1 MTPHSPDTLPA
12 RASTKALRELN
23 AGAGAAAR
31 TDELLFVIEP
41 TFVRRQQISNY
52 YHLSTH
58 LKRVRLTASS
68 TGREVTRRAATC
80 AQRRKHGRMIRESR
94 GSVTRG
100 NFTTNQY
107 KRSKTEIP

>member
-12 RASTKALRELN
+12 RASTTALRELN

-31 TDELLFVIEP
+31 TDELLIVIEP
-41 TFVRRQQISNY
+41 TFVRRQQISKY

-68 TGREVTRRAATC
+68 TGREVTRRATC
-80 AQRRKHGRMIRESR
+80 AQRRKHGRMISVR

-100 NFTTNQY
+100 NNNNFTTNQY
-107 KRSKTEIP
+107 KRSKQTG